1 MRRSIRGKL
10 ENSGGTCAR
19 RKEKCGKGDKR
30 RRQQFICFGPWIGQT
45 ETKWKEIDDGSG
57 KSQVKPEQK
66 R

>member
-1 MRRSIRGKL
+1 MQEEKKNAGK
-10 ENSGGTCAR
+10 EIKGGDSNLYVLGH
-19 RKEKCGKGDKR
+19 E
-30 RRQQFICFGPWIGQT
+30 IGQT